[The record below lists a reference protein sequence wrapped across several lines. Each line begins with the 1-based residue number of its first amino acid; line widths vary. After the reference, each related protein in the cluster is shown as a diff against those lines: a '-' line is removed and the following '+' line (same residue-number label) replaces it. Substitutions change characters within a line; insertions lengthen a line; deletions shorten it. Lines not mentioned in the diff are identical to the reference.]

1 MEEKEQN
8 LESLL
13 HGEYD
18 NITHPPQKHKAVG
31 LYRCAENR
39 LQEKLFILKLGNGSR
54 EKVKFPFGICNHI
67 SAL

>member
-8 LESLL
+8 LEPLL

-18 NITHPPQKHKAVG
+18 NITPTPQKHKAVG
-31 LYRCAENR
+31 LSRCAENR
-39 LQEKLFILKLGNGSR
+39 LQEKLFVLKLSNGSR
-54 EKVKFPFGICNHI
+54 GKVKFPFGICNHI